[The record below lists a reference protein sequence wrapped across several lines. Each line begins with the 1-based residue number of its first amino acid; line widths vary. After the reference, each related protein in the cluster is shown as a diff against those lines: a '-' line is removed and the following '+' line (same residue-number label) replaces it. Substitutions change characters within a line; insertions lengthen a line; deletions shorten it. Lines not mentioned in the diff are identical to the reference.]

1 MNTCRFRVVSVVLT
15 LCVFDWNASAGARRV
30 PEPAVDR
37 LLADKA
43 VATARKAIRELEAA
57 TIETQIGVCEVP
69 APPFGE
75 AARALVMKGLFE
87 RAGLTAVRIDQEGN
101 VLGERP
107 GRESGARVV
116 VSAHLDTVFPKGT
129 DVRVTRKGNVLAG
142 PGIGDDCRGLAV
154 LLAVARTLQAYP
166 IPTDRPVLFVATV
179 GEEGL
184 GDLRGVRHLFEGP
197 LKGQIGQFLSF
208 DGDGLGIVSKGV
220 GSLRYRVTFS
230 GPGGHSWGSFGM
242 ANPIHALGR
251 AVSGI
256 AALQVPASPKT
267 TFNVGRIGGGTSVN
281 SIAPWAWMEVD
292 LRSTSR
298 DELDGLDRR
307 FRAVVDSA
315 VTDENQRWNGR
326 GAVTAKVDRTG
337 FRPTG
342 ETPPDSMLL
351 RRVVAVTEAV
361 GGSVSPSAGSTDA
374 NMAMSVGIPALTLG
388 SGGSGRGAHSP
399 GETFDTTGS
408 AAGTERALLA
418 VLAAATGEP

>member
-1 MNTCRFRVVSVVLT
+1 MSARRARVAALT
-15 LCVFDWNASAGARRV
+15 LALLVAECLTVRSARRM
-30 PEPAVDR
+30 PEPVVDG
-37 LLADKA
+37 LLADRA
-43 VATARKAIRELEAA
+43 VVSARAAIREMESA
-57 TIETQIGVCEVP
+57 TIDTQVAVCEVP

-75 AARALVMKGLFE
+75 GERARVVKGLFE

-107 GRESGARVV
+107 GQKPGPRTV

-129 DVRVTRKGNVLAG
+129 NVRVTRKGAVLAG

-154 LLAVARTLQAYP
+154 LVAVARTLHGHHL
-166 IPTDRPVLFVATV
+166 TTHRPLLFVATV

-197 LKGQIGQFLSF
+197 LKGQIGEFLSF

-220 GSLRYRVTFS
+220 GSLRYRITFS
-230 GPGGHSWGSFGM
+230 GAGGHSWGSFGM

-256 AALQVPASPKT
+256 AALQVPSNPRT
-267 TFNVGRIGGGTSVN
+267 TFNVGRVGGGTSVN
-281 SIAPWAWMEVD
+281 SIASSAWMEVD
-292 LRSTSR
+292 LRSTSQE
-298 DELDGLDRR
+298 ELEGLDRR
-307 FRAVVDSA
+307 FRAIIDSA
-315 VTDENQRWNGR
+315 VSDENQRWNGR
-326 GAVTAKVDRTG
+326 GAVTSKVDRTG

-342 ETPPDSMLL
+342 ATSPDSMLL
-351 RRVVAVTEAV
+351 RRVLAVTEAL

-374 NMAMSVGIPALTLG
+374 NVPMSLGVPALTLG
-388 SGGSGRGAHSP
+388 SGGAGRGAHSP

-418 VLAAATGEP
+418 VLAAAASEP

>member
-1 MNTCRFRVVSVVLT
+1 MTTCRFRVASLLLT
-15 LCVFDWNASAGARRV
+15 LCVVDWNVVAGARLV

-43 VATARKAIRELEAA
+43 VASARKAIREMEAA
-57 TIETQIGVCEVP
+57 TIETQIAVCEVP

-75 AARALVMKGLFE
+75 AARARLMKGLFE
-87 RAGLTAVRIDQEGN
+87 RAGLTAVRIDQAGN

-107 GRESGARVV
+107 GRESGSRVV
-116 VSAHLDTVFPKGT
+116 ASAHLDTVFPKGT

-154 LLAVARTLQAYP
+154 LLAVARTLQAHP
-166 IPTDRPVLFVATV
+166 IPTDRPLLFVATV

-208 DGDGLGIVSKGV
+208 DGDGLAIVSKGV

-256 AALQVPASPKT
+256 AALQVPANPKT

-281 SIAPWAWMEVD
+281 SIASSAWMEVD
-292 LRSTSR
+292 LRSTSQN
-298 DELDGLDRR
+298 ELDGLDRR

-315 VTDENQRWNGR
+315 VSDENQRWNGR

-351 RRVVAVTEAV
+351 RRLVALTDAL
-361 GGSVSPSAGSTDA
+361 GGRVSPSAGSTDA